1 MPGKTRVCCK
11 CKQVGLVGDMISSDG
26 KAPWYCK
33 KCHEEKLAKSLF
45 EETVCK
51 IFNVKKPGGYVWKQ
65 RNQIIET
72 YGYTDQIIID
82 TLNYIYNIK
91 GYKPLATSIC
101 LVKPP
106 MVEEMLQYKR
116 AKDNKENK
124 IINAIIEGTKKEDF
138 PQIKIREKTQ
148 PKRKTT
154 WDDENFLFME

>member
-11 CKQVGLVGDMISSDG
+11 CKQVGLVEDMISANG

-51 IFNVKKPGGYVWKQ
+51 IFNVKKPGKYVWTQ

-72 YGYTDQIIID
+72 YGYTDQIIVD

-91 GYKPLATSIC
+91 GYTPLATSIC

-106 MVEEMLQYKR
+106 MVEEMLQYKK
-116 AKDNKENK
+116 AKENKENK
-124 IINAIIEGTKKEDF
+124 IINAIIEGTKKQDL
-138 PQIKIREKTQ
+138 PQIKIRENIKQ
-148 PKRKTT
+148 QKE
-154 WDDENFLFME
+154 WNIDDYFFNE